1 MSKNKRHRAPA
12 AFRFDHDKVVNSPT
26 KTTDS
31 PGRSIHVTQESEF
44 ETLTITVNRS
54 AKASPGGFRWAMLFW
69 CALGSLTLLAIG
81 VAVASLIADLFDH
94 SQQLG
99 WLGLALAIAATV
111 SLLVIVVR
119 EIISLLQL
127 AKVEKLRNRAAEIT
141 ISDNRTGARALA
153 QELLV
158 LTRRM
163 PQLARSRV
171 QLEGH
176 LKEIIDGSDMVRL
189 AERELMTPLDQQA
202 RKLISVA
209 ATRVSI
215 VTALSPRALIDIL
228 FVFGTALS
236 LVRQIAF
243 LYGVRPGTLGLG
255 RLMRHAVTNLMMTGG
270 LATSDSL
277 FQQMLGHSVTAKV
290 SARLGEGV
298 LNGLL
303 TARFGLAAIDVIRP
317 LPFDALPRPTLRDL
331 MSEVLSSFGDGEER
345 QRSSEPNLAIMPA
358 NAPSG
363 NTAPPTSA
371 FRPQADIT

>member
-12 AFRFDHDKVVNSPT
+12 AFRFDHDYVVNSPT
-26 KTTDS
+26 KTGDS
-31 PGRSIHVTQESEF
+31 PGRSVHVTQEPEF

-54 AKASPGGFRWAMLFW
+54 ARASPGFRWAMLFW
-69 CALGSLTLLAIG
+69 CALGGLTLLAIG
-81 VAVASLIADLFDH
+81 VAVTGLIVDLFGH
-94 SQQLG
+94 SQELG
-99 WLGLALAIAATV
+99 WLGLALAITATV

-119 EIISLLQL
+119 ETICLMRL
-127 AKVEKLRNRAAEIT
+127 AKVEKLRHRAAEIT
-141 ISDNRTGARALA
+141 VSDHRTSARALTH
-153 QELLV
+153 ELLE

-163 PQLARSRV
+163 PQLARSRA

-176 LKEIIDGSDMVRL
+176 LNEIIDGSDMVRL

-215 VTALSPRALIDIL
+215 VTALSPRALIDML

-236 LVRQIAF
+236 LVRQIAL

-255 RLMRHAVTNLMMTGG
+255 RLMRHAVTHLVMTGG

-277 FQQMLGHSVTAKV
+277 FQQMLGHGVTAKV

-303 TARFGLAAIDVIRP
+303 TARFGLAAVDVIRP

-331 MSEVLSSFGDGEER
+331 MSEVLGSFGDGEER
-345 QRSSEPNLAIMPA
+345 QRSPELNSAITEA
-358 NAPSG
+358 L
-363 NTAPPTSA
+363 
-371 FRPQADIT
+371 

>member
-12 AFRFDHDKVVNSPT
+12 AFRFDYDPAKSS
-26 KTTDS
+26 DS
-31 PGRSIHVTQESEF
+31 PGRSLHVTHEPEF
-44 ETLTITVNRS
+44 ESLTITVNRS
-54 AKASPGGFRWAMLFW
+54 ARASPRGFRWAILFW
-69 CALGSLTLLAIG
+69 CALGGLTVLAIG
-81 VAVASLIADLFDH
+81 VAVAGLIADLSAR

-99 WLGLALAIAATV
+99 WLGLTLAIAATV

-119 EIISLLQL
+119 EIIGLLRL
-127 AKVEKLRNRAAEIT
+127 AKVEKLRHRAAEIT
-141 ISDNRTGARALA
+141 ASDDRTGARALTH
-153 QELLV
+153 ELLE

-163 PQLARSRV
+163 PQLARRRV

-176 LKEIIDGSDMVRL
+176 LNEIIDGSDMVRL
-189 AERELMTPLDQQA
+189 AERELMTALDQQA
-202 RKLISVA
+202 CKLISVA

-215 VTALSPRALIDIL
+215 VTTLSPRALIDML

-236 LVRQIAF
+236 LLRQIAF

-255 RLMRHAVTNLMMTGG
+255 RLMRHAVMHLMMTGG
-270 LATSDSL
+270 LATGDSL
-277 FQQMLGHSVTAKV
+277 FQQMLGHGVTAKV

-303 TARFGLAAIDVIRP
+303 TARLGLAAVDVIRP

-345 QRSSEPNLAIMPA
+345 HRSPEPNLAI
-358 NAPSG
+358 
-363 NTAPPTSA
+363 TDL
-371 FRPQADIT
+371 Q

>member
-1 MSKNKRHRAPA
+1 MSKNKRHRPPA
-12 AFRFDHDKVVNSPT
+12 AFRFDHDDVVSSPA
-26 KTTDS
+26 KTSDW
-31 PGRSIHVTQESEF
+31 PGHSMHVTQQPEF
-44 ETLTITVNRS
+44 ETLTVTVNRS
-54 AKASPGGFRWAMLFW
+54 ARAPSRGFPWATLFW
-69 CALGSLTLLAIG
+69 CALGGLTALAIG
-81 VAVASLIADLFDH
+81 VAVAGLITDLFDH
-94 SQQLG
+94 NKQLG
-99 WLGLALAIAATV
+99 WLGLVLAFAATV

-119 EIISLLQL
+119 EIVGLLQL
-127 AKVEKLRNRAAEIT
+127 AKVEKLRDRAAEIAV
-141 ISDNRTGARALA
+141 SDNRTGARALTR
-153 QELLV
+153 ELLE
-158 LTRRM
+158 LTRRT
-163 PQLARSRV
+163 PQLARGRA

-176 LKEIIDGSDMVRL
+176 LEEIIDGSDMVRL

-202 RKLISVA
+202 RKLISAA

-215 VTALSPRALIDIL
+215 VTTLSPRALVDML

-255 RLMRHAVTNLMMTGG
+255 RLIRHAVMHLMMTGG

-331 MSEVLSSFGDGEER
+331 MSEVLSRFADGGEQ
-345 QRSSEPNLAIMPA
+345 QRSPESNLAI
-358 NAPSG
+358 
-363 NTAPPTSA
+363 TEL
-371 FRPQADIT
+371 Q